1 MDFKK
6 DYSAKQSAVETAL
19 KKYFAKLDKKNTT
32 YFKPL
37 YEAMNYSLFAGGK
50 RFRPV
55 LSLLVYEAFKPDFE
69 ICLPSACA
77 LEYIHTYSLIH
88 DDLPS
93 IDNDDMR
100 RGKPTCHK
108 KFGEAIAIL
117 AGDALFAEAFH
128 LISKE
133 QKASA
138 QVLQDIIRELSEA
151 IGVWGMV
158 GGQVADV
165 ITSREEANLEALY
178 FIHSHKTGKLI
189 VSAAKMG
196 ARLAEVTS
204 EKLAAIEKYA
214 FHLGMA
220 FQITDDILDEVGD
233 SSLMGKNI
241 GSDKKQKKVTY
252 PAVFGLEKAQKEAT
266 QSAEAAI
273 ESLKD
278 IKSENLERL
287 ARFVVQRSS

>member
-1 MDFKK
+1 
-6 DYSAKQSAVETAL
+6 
-19 KKYFAKLDKKNTT
+19 
-32 YFKPL
+32 
-37 YEAMNYSLFAGGK
+37 
-50 RFRPV
+50 
-55 LSLLVYEAFKPDFE
+55 
-69 ICLPSACA
+69 
-77 LEYIHTYSLIH
+77 LIH

-138 QVLQDIIRELSEA
+138 QVLQDIMRELSEA

-165 ITSREEANLEALY
+165 IISREEANLEALY

-196 ARLAEVTS
+196 ARLAEVTF
-204 EKLAAIEKYA
+204 EQLAAIEKYA

-241 GSDKKQKKVTY
+241 GSDRKQKKATY